1 MTSIS
6 TSDRKHTSSTLNES
20 ALSCTLS
27 NSVTDYSDINFL
39 AASCKGK
46 VPDIQE
52 NIVKRCEEL
61 FNHSWRP
68 DQSQI
73 QSVEVYYE

>member
-1 MTSIS
+1 MTSIP
-6 TSDRKHTSSTLNES
+6 TSNRKHTSCTLNES
-20 ALSCTLS
+20 ALSCTFS
-27 NSVTDYSDINFL
+27 NTVVDYSDINFL

-61 FNHSWRP
+61 FNHSWHP
-68 DQSQI
+68 DQNRI
-73 QSVEVYYE
+73 QSIEVYYE